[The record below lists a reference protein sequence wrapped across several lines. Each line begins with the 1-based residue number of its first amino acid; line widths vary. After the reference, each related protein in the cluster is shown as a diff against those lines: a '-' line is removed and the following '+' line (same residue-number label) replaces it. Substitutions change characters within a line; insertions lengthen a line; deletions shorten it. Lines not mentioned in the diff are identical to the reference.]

1 MTAHPHHTHHHEN
14 AAGLQPCAQILTQL
28 NDYADHALAVELCA
42 DLEAHLAQCEN
53 CQIILD
59 TLRKTIYLVHRLPDS
74 EQALPQDVEQR
85 LFATLNLEEYLT
97 A

>member
-14 AAGLQPCAQILTQL
+14 CFEVLTQL
-28 NDYADHALAVELCA
+28 NDYADHTLAVELCA

-53 CQIILD
+53 CQIVLD

-74 EQALPQDVEQR
+74 EQTLPQDVEQR

>member
-1 MTAHPHHTHHHEN
+1 MTVHPDHKHNHED
-14 AAGLQPCAQILTQL
+14 AAGLQRCAQILTQL
-28 NDYADHALAVELCA
+28 NDYADYTLAVELCA

-53 CQIILD
+53 CQIVLD
-59 TLRKTIYLVHRLPDS
+59 TLRKTIYLVHRLPEP
-74 EQALPQDVEQR
+74 EQALPQSVEQR

>member
-1 MTAHPHHTHHHEN
+1 MTAHPHHSHRHED
-14 AAGLQPCAQILTQL
+14 CAQVLTQL
-28 NDYADHALAVELCA
+28 NDYADHTLAVELCA
-42 DLEAHLAQCEN
+42 ELEAHLAECEN
-53 CQIILD
+53 CQIVLD